1 MTTSVTTTNDKLHP
15 FERLIAERLL
25 HFYLELRNCVPSSYV
40 QNGFP
45 VPTFPPTA
53 MAPIGLPLLVRSTGI
68 HLLLRVPRERKK
80 ENKKQEDLPE
90 DQPLPGGQML
100 QKEGAHI
107 SKYKAKDTEDGKAT
121 KEGPS
126 LGRTEPRKDAKDWKL
141 LIPLGPVYPPLISSL
156 STSKAVRQHWDLS
169 PPIAKSLRIHDG
181 PFQHF
186 LDMKAEKRL
195 AGHKERRS
203 RFGDI
208 AVHKRYQFGQFFSPF
223 QALATTEMKRLVSP
237 RDLPLNS
244 HLQKMSIPCT
254 AEGSLQ
260 DLSLSS
266 TELGV
271 RNNDS
276 NHEKEKSMSHTKT
289 PLFPPIV
296 KATKS
301 KDMK

>member
-1 MTTSVTTTNDKLHP
+1 MIFHEVESSSSVT
-15 FERLIAERLL
+15 
-25 HFYLELRNCVPSSYV
+25 SSHDH
-40 QNGFP
+40 
-45 VPTFPPTA
+45 
-53 MAPIGLPLLVRSTGI
+53 I
-68 HLLLRVPRERKK
+68 VPRERKK

-126 LGRTEPRKDAKDWKL
+126 LGRTEPRKDAKGKASPRHGQEL
-141 LIPLGPVYPPLISSL
+141 PCLGVSTWHLVTRCYPGSSL
-156 STSKAVRQHWDLS
+156 RGHVACLPQQ
-169 PPIAKSLRIHDG
+169 G

-195 AGHKERRS
+195 AGQKERRS

>member
-1 MTTSVTTTNDKLHP
+1 MSHFTNWKVSQVSKS
-15 FERLIAERLL
+15 LL
-25 HFYLELRNCVPSSYV
+25 PYDNV
-40 QNGFP
+40 
-45 VPTFPPTA
+45 
-53 MAPIGLPLLVRSTGI
+53 
-68 HLLLRVPRERKK
+68 RVPRERKK

-169 PPIAKSLRIHDG
+169 PPIAKSLRIHD
-181 PFQHF
+181 
-186 LDMKAEKRL
+186 
-195 AGHKERRS
+195 
-203 RFGDI
+203 
-208 AVHKRYQFGQFFSPF
+208 
-223 QALATTEMKRLVSP
+223 EMKRLVSP

>member
-1 MTTSVTTTNDKLHP
+1 MSHFTNWKVSQVSKS
-15 FERLIAERLL
+15 LL
-25 HFYLELRNCVPSSYV
+25 PYDNV
-40 QNGFP
+40 
-45 VPTFPPTA
+45 
-53 MAPIGLPLLVRSTGI
+53 
-68 HLLLRVPRERKK
+68 RVPRERKK

-169 PPIAKSLRIHDG
+169 PPIAKSLRIHDQG

-195 AGHKERRS
+195 AGQKERRS

-223 QALATTEMKRLVSP
+223 QALSTTVSK
-237 RDLPLNS
+237 LL
-244 HLQKMSIPCT
+244 LLGK
-254 AEGSLQ
+254 GF
-260 DLSLSS
+260 LSL
-266 TELGV
+266 LV
-271 RNNDS
+271 RTLTNRNS
-276 NHEKEKSMSHTKT
+276 
-289 PLFPPIV
+289 FPFQE
-296 KATKS
+296 
-301 KDMK
+301 MY

>member
-1 MTTSVTTTNDKLHP
+1 MSHFTNWKVSQVSKS
-15 FERLIAERLL
+15 LL
-25 HFYLELRNCVPSSYV
+25 PYDNV
-40 QNGFP
+40 
-45 VPTFPPTA
+45 
-53 MAPIGLPLLVRSTGI
+53 
-68 HLLLRVPRERKK
+68 RVPRERKK

-90 DQPLPGGQML
+90 DQPFPDGQML

-107 SKYKAKDTEDGKAT
+107 SKYKAKDTEDDKAT

-169 PPIAKSLRIHDG
+169 PPIAKSLRIHDLPCLGVSTWHLVTRCYPGSSLWGHVACLPQQG
-181 PFQHF
+181 PFRHF
-186 LDMKAEKRL
+186 LDMRAEKRL
-195 AGHKERRS
+195 AGRKERRS

-208 AVHKRYQFGQFFSPF
+208 AVHKRYQFGQNFSLF
-223 QALATTEMKRLVSP
+223 QALATKEMQRLVSP

-244 HLQKMSIPCT
+244 HLQNMSIPCT

-296 KATKS
+296 KAKS
-301 KDMK
+301 NDMK